1 MILATRI
8 DGLKDV
14 LGQVI
19 LSAMAINCSVDR
31 QGSYNTHSDTV
42 EQVGRTAEGWG
53 DETGGDYP
61 EQKIV
66 SFGTSE
72 NGIQRGG

>member
-1 MILATRI
+1 MA
-8 DGLKDV
+8 
-14 LGQVI
+14 
-19 LSAMAINCSVDR
+19 LSCSVDLKW
-31 QGSYNTHSDTV
+31 SHDTHSDTI
-42 EQVGRTAEGWG
+42 EQVGGTAEGWG